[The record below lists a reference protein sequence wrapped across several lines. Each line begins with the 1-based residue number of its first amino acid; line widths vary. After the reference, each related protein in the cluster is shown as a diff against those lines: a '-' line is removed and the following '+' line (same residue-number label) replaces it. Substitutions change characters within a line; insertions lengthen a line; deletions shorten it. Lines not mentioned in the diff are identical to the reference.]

1 MTTIDCVDWIE
12 MKKPP
17 AADRELSEEER
28 EWVLELARRE
38 LPELDRRYKKAM
50 TNLNRIA
57 RGLRPKA

>member
-1 MTTIDCVDWIE
+1 

-17 AADRELSEEER
+17 TVERELSDEER

>member
-12 MKKPP
+12 MKKPLV
-17 AADRELSEEER
+17 AERELSEEER

-57 RGLRPKA
+57 RGLRPRA